1 MTTTTKVSGL
11 GRKGGL
17 IDLKTRGDLIKGQ
30 QPNDIYSHCLDLDL
44 IKDFSEKI

>member
-17 IDLKTRGDLIKGQ
+17 IDLKTRDLIKGQ
-30 QPNDIYSHCLDLDL
+30 QSNDIYSHCLDLDL